1 MRSTPVN
8 AERILQIKD
17 KIAETALRGCPG
29 QGGNLPADDGKP
41 QQNRRKKM
49 ELTKEQREIIASKR
63 VFQHLDELA
72 ADVIM
77 RGEFIDQGCRVET
90 ITLRVNGELNNA
102 WYTSIYGEDLAEKR
116 NITGKALREQF
127 DELEEEA
134 RMLSKEY
141 HEEVKAIIAEKIG
154 ICYKED
160 GVTVTVKHLI
170 SEIFAIVKITPIED
184 K

>member
-1 MRSTPVN
+1 
-8 AERILQIKD
+8 
-17 KIAETALRGCPG
+17 
-29 QGGNLPADDGKP
+29 
-41 QQNRRKKM
+41 M

-116 NITGKALREQF
+116 NITGKALREKF

-160 GVTVTVKHLI
+160 GVTVKHLI